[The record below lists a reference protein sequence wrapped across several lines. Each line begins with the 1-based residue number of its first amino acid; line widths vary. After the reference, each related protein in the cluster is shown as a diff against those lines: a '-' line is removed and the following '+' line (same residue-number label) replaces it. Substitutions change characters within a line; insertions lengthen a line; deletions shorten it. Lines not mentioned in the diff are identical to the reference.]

1 MATNRFLTDGALVL
15 QQLEISSAALKID
28 SVVSDLP
35 LFELQVE
42 AEGAGWELA
51 QCFERYPNLPGA
63 ILLEQG
69 QLLGLISRQTFLEY
83 LLRPQGLELFLQQ
96 PLRVLH
102 SYARSPALMVSAQT
116 TIITAAQKALRRS
129 PECQHHPLVVQCQNV
144 YRLLSAAD
152 LNVAYWQIRGIE
164 TQVRYE
170 RAQAQMLQSHKMAAL
185 GRLVDGVAHELSD
198 PISFIWGNLAHLE
211 GYGQQLLALV
221 AAYETCCPQPPS
233 QVKQLAAAVDLSYL
247 QADLPKTLASIRS
260 GAARIKRLGASLQNF
275 CHIDEVYPKPASLH
289 DLLDSVLLLLM
300 SRLDTS
306 IHIVR
311 QYGRLP
317 PVSCFA
323 GQLAQVL
330 MNILSNAVD
339 TLLEQ
344 TIRCT
349 LAAEFSQPISAQ
361 ADYLPTLTLRTWL
374 CSSPVQCLEDGDRR
388 WVVLQISDNGPG
400 LSPEIEQQVQQGFA
414 EEKRMMKETS
424 LAISYHIITGRHGG
438 QFYVRSQTF
447 TQEKPPADV
456 GSQFEIWLPL
466 A

>member
-1 MATNRFLTDGALVL
+1 MNSADRCTWAGGRGRFEAFNERGGRW
-15 QQLEISSAALKID
+15 
-28 SVVSDLP
+28 
-35 LFELQVE
+35 LQVVVRE
-42 AEGAGWELA
+42 CAGPVVIHRVAIRQKTIPLPETGSYECSDPVLTGPSRWRRDAACKPGRRLDRSLA
-51 QCFERYPNLPGA
+51 RTGHVPRRRAGGGGGDAVVHRGHSIERWA
-63 ILLEQG
+63 
-69 QLLGLISRQTFLEY
+69 
-83 LLRPQGLELFLQQ
+83 
-96 PLRVLH
+96 V
-102 SYARSPALMVSAQT
+102 
-116 TIITAAQKALRRS
+116 
-129 PECQHHPLVVQCQNV
+129 
-144 YRLLSAAD
+144 RL
-152 LNVAYWQIRGIE
+152 W
-164 TQVRYE
+164 
-170 RAQAQMLQSHKMAAL
+170 AQAQMLQSHKMAAL